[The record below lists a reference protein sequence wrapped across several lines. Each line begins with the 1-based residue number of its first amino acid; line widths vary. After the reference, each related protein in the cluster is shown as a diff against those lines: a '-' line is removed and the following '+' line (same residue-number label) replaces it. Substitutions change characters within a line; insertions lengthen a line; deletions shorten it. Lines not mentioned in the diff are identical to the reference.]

1 LNVLPERAYIV
12 AVEDDSW
19 AAPSRSNVVVHEGRP
34 VDGLDF
40 ALGRGTLV
48 QGRVTEGAG
57 GKPSAGA
64 PVALTQ
70 EGPLLPKE
78 FRTGLRALR
87 LTRGTVADGE
97 GRYRIRVGPGLYT
110 LKAGV
115 APPVSVEIRD
125 EPEVRRDLTRK
136 TPPGARHVDVRVVE
150 RIQAALRPVP
160 RARVT
165 LFFAPGGSLSPET
178 TDDQGRVGLR
188 VGNGIDSFL
197 YARDN
202 SGGLSGVAPVPEATA
217 EVTLVIARA
226 AEIRG
231 QLLDTDGKP
240 QARRQVW
247 IQMEFA
253 RLLDRSRRAAAPP
266 RYVEIIRT
274 DEQGSFTFRGVP
286 AESQGEVLASH
297 EKDGRATGA
306 RTVVS
311 YQVDE
316 PEQVEIPSLVVPP
329 P

>member
-1 LNVLPERAYIV
+1 V
-12 AVEDDSW
+12 
-19 AAPSRSNVVVHEGRP
+19 
-34 VDGLDF
+34 GLI
-40 ALGRGTLV
+40 
-48 QGRVTEGAG
+48 E
-57 GKPSAGA
+57 
-64 PVALTQ
+64 

-78 FRTGLRALR
+78 FRTGLRTAR
-87 LTRGTVADGE
+87 LTRSTVTDGE

-110 LKAGV
+110 LRAGV
-115 APPVSVEIRD
+115 APPATVEIKD
-125 EPEVRRDLTRK
+125 EAEVLRDLTRK

-150 RIQAALRPVP
+150 RTEAVERPVP

-165 LFFAPGGSLSPET
+165 LFFAPGGKLSSET

-188 VGNGIDSFL
+188 VPSGSDAFL

-202 SGGLSGVAPVPEATA
+202 SGGLSGVAHVPEAAA

-231 QLLDTDGKP
+231 RLVDTDGRP

-247 IQMEFA
+247 IHMEFV
-253 RLLDRSRRAAAPP
+253 RLLDRSRPAAAPP